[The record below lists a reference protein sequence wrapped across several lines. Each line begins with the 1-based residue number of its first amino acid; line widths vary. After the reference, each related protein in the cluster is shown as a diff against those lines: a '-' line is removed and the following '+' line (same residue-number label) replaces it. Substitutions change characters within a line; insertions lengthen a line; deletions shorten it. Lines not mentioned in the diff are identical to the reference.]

1 MSIQYDIWFQ
11 EDIKMRE
18 RHKQEIMDFI
28 QSLHQAHEEIR
39 GALNSHNFISVQNM
53 LSECQEFAIT
63 LGNTIETLEGEG
75 HITVSFVE
83 EYCEVLFHIFENIS
97 QNQINENKIYK
108 TLKKQ
113 LLKIENS
120 AKNDIHTRK
129 EVVFFPYKASM
140 WDSLESVYLAAK
152 EDPYCD
158 AYCVPIPYYDLNSDH
173 SFGQMHYEGRE
184 YPKNIEVIDWQ
195 SYKFEERKPDQIYIH
210 NPYDNFNL
218 VTSVH
223 PRFYSANLKKYTE
236 KLIYIP
242 YFILN
247 EIEPDN
253 QEAIDGMKH
262 FIWTPGVINA
272 DKVVVQSEKM
282 KRIYVNEYIKA
293 AKENGFQDHH
303 IDRTYLEQKILGL
316 GSPKI
321 DKVLCTKNEDLEIPT
336 EWLRIIEKPDG
347 SWKKIIFYNT
357 TINALLRHNE
367 KMLAKMEYV
376 FRIFKENKDEVALL
390 WRPHPSIKATVESMR
405 PQLWEEYDRIVKK
418 YQEEGWGIYDD
429 TADVDRAIVLSDAY
443 YGDGSSVVQMY
454 KETGK
459 PIMMQNV
466 EIVE

>member
-1 MSIQYDIWFQ
+1 
-11 EDIKMRE
+11 MRKAQ
-18 RHKQEIMDFI
+18 KQEILEFI
-28 QSLHQAHEEIR
+28 ESLHQAHEEIKA
-39 GALNSHNFISVQNM
+39 ALQQNNLILVQNM
-53 LSECQEFAIT
+53 LAECQEFAIS
-63 LGNTIETLEGEG
+63 LGENIEKLEGEG
-75 HITVSFVE
+75 HVTVSCIE
-83 EYCEVLFHIFENIS
+83 EYCETIFHTYKKIAD
-97 QNQINENKIYK
+97 NQFQENKIYK
-108 TLKKQ
+108 GLKKQ

-120 AKNDIHTRK
+120 AKNDITVRK
-129 EVVFFPYKASM
+129 EVVFLPYKASM
-140 WDSLESVYLAAK
+140 WDSLESIYLAAK
-152 EDPYCD
+152 EDPNCD
-158 AYCVPIPYYDLNSDH
+158 AYCIPIPYYDKNPDG
-173 SFGQMHYEGRE
+173 SFRELHYEGAE
-184 YPKNIEVIDWQ
+184 YPDFVTIT
-195 SYKFEERKPDQIYIH
+195 SYEEYDFEKRKPDVIYIH

-223 PRFYSANLKKYTE
+223 PFFFSKNLKQFTDMLVYV
-236 KLIYIP
+236 P

-247 EIEPDN
+247 EIDPDN

-367 KMLAKMEYV
+367 KMLEKMEYV

-390 WRPHPSIKATVESMR
+390 WRPHPLIKATVQSMR
-405 PQLWEEYDRIVKK
+405 PTLWTEYEKLVKR
-418 YQEEGWGIYDD
+418 YLEEGWGIYDD

-443 YGDGSSVVQMY
+443 YGDDSSVVQMY

-466 EIVE
+466 EILAYDG